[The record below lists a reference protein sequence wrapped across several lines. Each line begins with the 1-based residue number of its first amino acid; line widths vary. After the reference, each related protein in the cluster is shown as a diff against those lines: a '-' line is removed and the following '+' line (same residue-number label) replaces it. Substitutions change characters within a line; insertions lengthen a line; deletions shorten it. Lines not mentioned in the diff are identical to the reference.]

1 MVIIVILKVVLPN
14 IFCRTYETYMF
25 VTLYISLLSFYC
37 QCNVPFAYIYIY
49 IGKYYID
56 SNYILHDIITYYIDS
71 KVTIKIYINIC
82 NKYIYIYND

>member
-49 IGKYYID
+49 ILANIT
-56 SNYILHDIITYYIDS
+56 LTVITYYMTLLHITLTV
-71 KVTIKIYINIC
+71 K
-82 NKYIYIYND
+82 